1 MMRFPR
7 STPSSKHAAFT
18 LIEVMIAIAI
28 LGVGLSAIFSSEVQS
43 IYTAAYAR
51 NSNTAA
57 LLARCK
63 MGEIEEQVM
72 NEGLPAIDDSGSDGC
87 CEDAEVEGFT
97 CEWSIDRVVLPE
109 GFLEE
114 GAGGQL
120 DELAGD
126 EGAQTGALDS
136 ALGGGGMGGGGFAE
150 MAISIA
156 FPVMKPAI
164 EEQVRRAT
172 VTVKWEFEGA
182 SRPGSFDVVQYL
194 VAPQAPPD
202 PNAPPNP

>member
-1 MMRFPR
+1 MMRASR
-7 STPSSKHAAFT
+7 SAAFT

-43 IYTAAYAR
+43 VYTAAYAR

-63 MGEIEEQVM
+63 MGEIEEQIM
-72 NEGLPAIDDSGSDGC
+72 NEGLPAIDDSGNDAC
-87 CEDAEVEGFT
+87 CEDAEVDGFT
-97 CEWSIDRVVLPE
+97 CEWRIDRVVLPE

-114 GAGGQL
+114 GDGQL

-136 ALGGGGMGGGGFAE
+136 ALGGGGLGGNGFAE
-150 MAISIA
+150 MAIGIA

-202 PNAPPNP
+202 PNAPPSP